1 MLRDLEFRPTETEAA
16 EFRVSY
22 WKVDRGERVAEGD
35 ELLVVESV
43 EEKTALAVPSP
54 FAGVVVDIVAGEDD
68 TVRPGDLLGRID
80 VE

>member
-1 MLRDLEFRPTETEAA
+1 LLRDLEFRPTETDAV

-54 FAGVVVDIVAGEDD
+54 LAGVLVDIVAGEDD